1 MSDPIAEL
9 DNLLSDLKSK
19 SKGPSSSSSS
29 SSHSA
34 PSSTYFPTPKP
45 LATKPVHEPSPS
57 YSSPS
62 SYSSSS
68 SSSKGATRITPSNL
82 SLGDQESA
90 LFREINNVRRDPSAY
105 ADILEKERKPYF
117 EGRNLKK
124 PNSKVTLITEEGV
137 YAVDECIK
145 ALASTPALPDF
156 TVSYGLTLAAREA
169 VRDLSSA
176 EDRIDSVKRLH
187 QYGDFEEQAVEIA
200 CFSRP
205 PFDAKEAVLRLLI
218 GDGQPLREHR
228 SYILSPSFKVVG
240 VAVRDLP
247 YGHESIVTLINFTRK
262 FVDRAEP

>member
-1 MSDPIAEL
+1 MSDPISEL
-9 DNLLSDLKSK
+9 DNLLLDLKSK
-19 SKGPSSSSSS
+19 AKGPPSSSSSS
-29 SSHSA
+29 S
-34 PSSTYFPTPKP
+34 
-45 LATKPVHEPSPS
+45 

-62 SYSSSS
+62 SYTSSSPKSSAPSHHAPPSSHSSSS
-68 SSSKGATRITPSNL
+68 STASKGPTKTTQSNL

-105 ADILEKERKPYF
+105 ADILERDRKPYF
-117 EGRNLKK
+117 EGRHLKK

-137 YAVDECIK
+137 SAVDECIK
-145 ALASTPALPDF
+145 ALATTPSLSEF

-169 VRDLSSA
+169 VRDLSSSD
-176 EDRIDSVKRLH
+176 DRIDSVKRLH

-218 GDGQPLREHR
+218 GDGQPMREHR
-228 SYILSPSFKVVG
+228 SYILSPSLKVVG

-247 YGHESIVTLINFTRK
+247 YGHETIVTLINFTKR
-262 FVDRAEP
+262 FIDRTDI